1 MHRFVLVVF
10 CQHSF
15 DFQKQYDDIWK
26 NDSRFVF
33 YDFNKPTD
41 IDENLRGKFDMVVID
56 PPFLAQEV
64 WENYAASARF
74 LLEHDPL
81 DSDLDKRGLIIG
93 TTIRENKETMK
104 RLFGAEPCNFLPSCP
119 NLVYQFAV
127 YTNHDNC
134 ETLKQVN
141 EELA

>member
-1 MHRFVLVVF
+1 
-10 CQHSF
+10 
-15 DFQKQYDDIWK
+15 
-26 NDSRFVF
+26 
-33 YDFNKPTD
+33 
-41 IDENLRGKFDMVVID
+41 MVVID

-93 TTIRENKETMK
+93 TTIRENNFFMK